1 MRKHRTRRRA
11 KQRAAARKPPP
22 PPPRRTAAVVSEV
35 LLHPGTPGEAPWKH
49 LPLIL
54 ALAFIARALVALSG
68 DFILHPDE
76 IMQYLEPAH
85 RLVFGN
91 GVTHWEYFYGARS
104 WLVPGLVAGVLW
116 LLDAVGLGQPV
127 WYVGAVK
134 LVFCALSLLI
144 PAGMYFFAR
153 AHFGE
158 TTARV
163 ALIAGAF
170 WYELVGFAHKP
181 MTEFVAAALLMSLL
195 ALCVRPAVDRS
206 RVVWAVALSAVLTVA
221 VRMQYAPLALLLL
234 GLFFLRTRSK
244 MQLAAAVAVLSLAV
258 GVFDGLTWGGSP
270 FHSYLVNMHFNLIV
284 GDYRAGESPPWQF
297 LWWLLVASSGLSLVG
312 VAAALRG
319 RRCGLLVILIALM
332 LLIHSS
338 QSHKEY
344 RFIFAVIPLW
354 LMLGADVVVGLAS
367 RVKAGGSRRRRYGRR
382 FRQATLA
389 CVAATAFGTVSLA
402 GMLNALLGQAQVY
415 KAWSSEIGFVRFLRD
430 QDPVFD
436 AWRYL
441 NGAPEVR
448 AVWHVDRF
456 WFQLPGYYYLH
467 HAIPFYD
474 RHLFHDRDRGV
485 TTLGGDPFDEITTSV
500 SHIVTGDP
508 AFSMPGYS
516 LEKEFGDLRILRRD
530 AREAPVR
537 RWVEY
542 APVLV
547 SGDEFTV
554 MRQIDPDALS
564 PPESAGIRFAG
575 EPRLEP

>member
-1 MRKHRTRRRA
+1 MGKHRIRRRA
-11 KQRAAARKPPP
+11 RRREVAHQP

-35 LLHPGTPGEAPWKH
+35 LLHPRTPGEAPWKR

-54 ALAFIARALVALSG
+54 ALAFIVRALVALSG
-68 DFILHPDE
+68 DFVLHPDE

-91 GVTHWEYFYGARS
+91 GVTHWEFFYGARS
-104 WLVPGLVAGVLW
+104 WLVPGLIAGVLW
-116 LLDAVGLGQPV
+116 LLDAAGLGQPV

-153 AHFGE
+153 GHFGE

-181 MTEFVAAALLMSLL
+181 MTEFAAAALLVSLL
-195 ALCVRPAVDRS
+195 ALCVQPAVDRS
-206 RVVWAVALSAVLTVA
+206 RVVWAVALSAVLVAA

-244 MQLAAAVAVLSLAV
+244 MQLAAAVAVLCLAV

-270 FHSYLVNMHFNLIV
+270 FHSYLVNMRFNLIA
-284 GDYRAGESPPWQF
+284 GDYRAGESPPWQL

-312 VAAALRG
+312 VAATLRG
-319 RRCGLLVILIALM
+319 RRCGLLVSLIALT

-367 RVKAGGSRRRRYGRR
+367 RLSASRSRAPAQGRF
-382 FRQATLA
+382 FRPAILVG
-389 CVAATAFGTVSLA
+389 VAATAFGTASLA
-402 GMLNALLGQAQVY
+402 GILNALPGQAQVY
-415 KAWSSEIGFVRFLRD
+415 KAWSKETGFVRFLHD

-474 RHLFHDRDRGV
+474 RHLVHDRDRGV
-485 TTLGGDPFDEITTSV
+485 TTIAGAPFDEITTLV

-516 LEKEFGDLRILRRD
+516 LDKEFGDLRILRRD
-530 AREAPVR
+530 AREPPVR

-547 SGDEFTV
+547 AGNEFAV
-554 MRQIDPDALS
+554 MRQIDPDALP
-564 PPESAGIRFAG
+564 PPESFRFAG
-575 EPRLEP
+575 E